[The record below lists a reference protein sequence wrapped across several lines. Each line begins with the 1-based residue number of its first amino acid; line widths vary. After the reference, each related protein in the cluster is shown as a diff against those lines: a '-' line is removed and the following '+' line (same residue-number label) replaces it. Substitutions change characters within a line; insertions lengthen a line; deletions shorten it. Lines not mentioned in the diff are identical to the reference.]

1 MEPAEYAAKRI
12 REHDFGL
19 SFSADPRFVNTH
31 DQSRVRPLSASIHPV
46 MSTLFLSRAQ
56 PQSRLSLTFAFVSSL
71 LPYFRFR
78 PAQWCYT
85 LFNDYLRCK
94 DKLGEDAPRC
104 QYLNQKTNVICPISY
119 LDKYRE
125 WIDEGKW
132 YGYKAKNEDN

>member
-31 DQSRVRPLSASIHPV
+31 DQSR
-46 MSTLFLSRAQ
+46 
-56 PQSRLSLTFAFVSSL
+56 
-71 LPYFRFR
+71 
-78 PAQWCYT
+78 WCYT